1 MNIPIRLERFGTCVN
16 APRRRL
22 LIADDN
28 RALASVL
35 KLVLEDQGYEV
46 ALARDGW
53 EALLKQRLVP
63 SEVLIVDL
71 VMPERDGFETID
83 HFRREFPGTRIVV
96 ISGDGRLKAALYLS
110 AAKLLGVDATL
121 EKPFGI
127 KALLA
132 ILSSLERRAGGI
144 TR

>member
-1 MNIPIRLERFGTCVN
+1 MNT
-16 APRRRL
+16 PRRRL
-22 LIADDN
+22 LVADDN

-46 ALARDGW
+46 ALAHDGW
-53 EALLKQRLVP
+53 EALLKQRLLP
-63 SEVLIVDL
+63 SEVLIIDL

-96 ISGDGRLKAALYLS
+96 ISGDGRLHAALHLS
-110 AAKLLGVDATL
+110 AARLLGVDATL

-132 ILSSLERRAGGI
+132 ILRSLEQHSGDGSAESRGG
-144 TR
+144 RVRS